1 MNRARP
7 SRARWAGIFGRL
19 LLRSLVLNTGLAL
32 GGAITLFF
40 AVDLVET
47 GSVISADATFL
58 DTLKLQL
65 FNIPAMIQQ
74 MAAVVAL
81 VGSTITIAGFLR
93 RGEVAAIL
101 SAGASPWIVL
111 KPTLVFGLGLA
122 VAFAAMTEWV
132 APEARARAAV
142 QRRMLGLS
150 DRTSD
155 RLGGSHRWFR
165 GRNGIF
171 RIDDLQ
177 DREGKELAGVLML
190 RIEDGQILER
200 WDMDRLRY
208 IGQRWVGEQ
217 VVHRA
222 FTDPESLATT
232 RTSSAPIAISDAPG
246 DFVESLGN
254 PERLDYTAL
263 KASLRA
269 REKLGQSAVSHR
281 LELYRRHTLPLM
293 VLVATGLGA
302 GLALLVGRKPSLA
315 VALGLGVVAGFS
327 LWLLDEVS
335 VALGTTSTLLP
346 GFAAHIAVILAGA
359 AAIGVWAHVLMRGI
373 RAS

>member
-1 MNRARP
+1 M
-7 SRARWAGIFGRL
+7 SRVEASARWTGIFGRL
-19 LLRSLVLNTGLAL
+19 FLRGLMLNTGLAF
-32 GGAITLFF
+32 GAAITLFF

-47 GSVISADATFL
+47 GSVISADASLL

-65 FNIPAMIQQ
+65 FNIPAMVQQ

-81 VGSTITIAGFLR
+81 VGGTITVAGFLR

-101 SAGASPWIVL
+101 SAGASPWAVL
-111 KPTLVFGLGLA
+111 KPTLLFGFGLA
-122 VAFAAMTEWV
+122 IAFAAMNEWV

-142 QRRMLGLS
+142 QRRLLGLS

-165 GRNGIF
+165 GRDRIF

-177 DREGKELAGVLML
+177 DRQGKELAGVLML
-190 RIEDGQILER
+190 RIEDGQVLER
-200 WDMDRLRY
+200 WDMGRLRY
-208 IGQRWVGEQ
+208 GRQGWVGEQ
-217 VVHRA
+217 VVHRT
-222 FTDPESLATT
+222 FGDSESLTTT
-232 RTSSAPIAISDAPG
+232 RTSSLPIAISDAPE
-246 DFVESLGN
+246 DFVQSLGN
-254 PERLDYTAL
+254 PERLSYSAL
-263 KASLRA
+263 EASLRA

-293 VLVATGLGA
+293 VLVAAALGA

-315 VALGLGVVAGFS
+315 LALGLGVVAGFS

-346 GFAAHIAVILAGA
+346 VIAAHIAVIMAGA
-359 AAIGVWAHVLMRGI
+359 VTLGVWGHVLMRGI